1 MEILHDRRWKFYRK
15 LGKTIPQTANANFA
29 RKIFPTAINLL
40 RLKLLHYRLCFK
52 QYFSLQSYSLPPGF
66 FRRSIRK
73 RHNYVCRFEKC
84 CDVTKNQRN
93 ACRSCRLQKCLKAG
107 MKSNAIQNERDTIG
121 KRKKPEPESEELLDG
136 LLRSEKLCQQ
146 LRSSV
151 IKSTEQITTCYIFSS
166 ESNMFLVLCFQHQVS
181 YDCGKVKSWRF
192 EDDRRATLDDVGKS
206 IHQQLVLL
214 VEWAKS
220 LPQFTHLSME
230 DQAALLKATA
240 AQIIVLGVAFRSLSL
255 EDSICLANDTL
266 IPKEHAANIGDINC
280 VVGRIID
287 ELVVPMRRLSMD
299 LCEYVALKAILFFN
313 PVARAVTDPSSVENA
328 RIACLRALER
338 RCLRSSSMGSDC
350 RTGRLLLLLP
360 SLQAVAQQM
369 VEDVQLARLF
379 GLANVDSLMQELILH
394 DDKPD
399 KQVIQSLA
407 SPCQMK
413 TEEQA
418 SNTNAIAFKNE

>member
-1 MEILHDRRWKFYRK
+1 MSMVEEICHICDDRAT
-15 LGKTIPQTANANFA
+15 GKHYG
-29 RKIFPTAINLL
+29 AISCDGC
-40 RLKLLHYRLCFK
+40 K
-52 QYFSLQSYSLPPGF
+52 GF

-73 RHNYVCRFEKC
+73 RHNYVCRFNKC

-93 ACRSCRLQKCLKAG
+93 ACRSCRLQKCIEAG

-121 KRKKPEPESEELLDG
+121 KRKKPEPETEELLDG

-151 IKSTEQITTCYIFSS
+151 IKSTEQ
-166 ESNMFLVLCFQHQVS
+166 VS
-181 YDCGKVKSWRF
+181 YDCGKVKCWRI

-220 LPQFTHLSME
+220 LPQFTRLSMD

-240 AQIIVLGVAFRSLSL
+240 AQIIILGVAFRSLSL
-255 EDSICLANDTL
+255 DNSICLANDTL
-266 IPKEHAANIGDINC
+266 IPKEHAANVGDINC

-287 ELVVPMRRLSMD
+287 ELVLPMRRLGVD
-299 LCEYVALKAILFFN
+299 LYEYVALKAILFFN
-313 PVARAVTDPSSVENA
+313 PVARDVSDPNSVEDA
-328 RIACLRALER
+328 RIACLRAIER
-338 RCLRSSSMGSDC
+338 RCQRAPLITTSECRS
-350 RTGRLLLLLP
+350 GRLLLLLP

-379 GLANVDSLMQELILH
+379 GLANVDSLMEELILH
-394 DDKPD
+394 DERPD
-399 KQVIQSLA
+399 RDVRQSLA
-407 SPCQMK
+407 SPCQM
-413 TEEQA
+413 TEA
-418 SNTNAIAFKNE
+418 LT

>member
-1 MEILHDRRWKFYRK
+1 MNMVEEICHICDDRAT
-15 LGKTIPQTANANFA
+15 GKHYG
-29 RKIFPTAINLL
+29 AISCDGC
-40 RLKLLHYRLCFK
+40 K
-52 QYFSLQSYSLPPGF
+52 GF

-73 RHNYVCRFEKC
+73 RHNYVCRFNKC

-93 ACRSCRLQKCLKAG
+93 ACRSCRLQKCIEAG

-121 KRKKPEPESEELLDG
+121 KRKKLEPETEELLDG

-151 IKSTEQITTCYIFSS
+151 
-166 ESNMFLVLCFQHQVS
+166 S
-181 YDCGKVKSWRF
+181 YDCGKVKCWRI

-220 LPQFTHLSME
+220 LPQFTRLSMD

-240 AQIIVLGVAFRSLSL
+240 AQIIILGVAFRSLSL
-255 EDSICLANDTL
+255 DNSICLANDTL
-266 IPKEHAANIGDINC
+266 IPKEHAANVGDINC

-287 ELVVPMRRLSMD
+287 ELVLPMRRLGID

-313 PVARAVTDPSSVENA
+313 PVARDVSDPHSVENA
-328 RIACLRALER
+328 RIACLRAIER
-338 RCLRSSSMGSDC
+338 RCQRAALITASEC
-350 RTGRLLLLLP
+350 RPGRLLLLLP

-379 GLANVDSLMQELILH
+379 GLANVDSLMEELILH
-394 DDKPD
+394 DERPD
-399 KQVIQSLA
+399 RDVRQSLA
-407 SPCQMK
+407 SPCQMTEAK
-413 TEEQA
+413 TDI
-418 SNTNAIAFKNE
+418 SPTP

>member
-1 MEILHDRRWKFYRK
+1 
-15 LGKTIPQTANANFA
+15 
-29 RKIFPTAINLL
+29 
-40 RLKLLHYRLCFK
+40 
-52 QYFSLQSYSLPPGF
+52 
-66 FRRSIRK
+66 
-73 RHNYVCRFEKC
+73 
-84 CDVTKNQRN
+84 
-93 ACRSCRLQKCLKAG
+93 

-121 KRKKPEPESEELLDG
+121 KRRKPETETEELLDE
-136 LLRSEKLCQQ
+136 LLKSEKLCQQ

-151 IKSTEQITTCYIFSS
+151 IKSTEQ
-166 ESNMFLVLCFQHQVS
+166 VS
-181 YDCGKVKSWRF
+181 YDCGKVKMWRI

-220 LPQFTHLSME
+220 LPQFTRLSMD

-240 AQIIVLGVAFRSLSL
+240 AQIIILGVAFRSLSL
-255 EDSICLANDTL
+255 DNSICLANDTL

-287 ELVVPMRRLSMD
+287 ELVVPMRRLGVD

-313 PVARAVTDPSSVENA
+313 PVARDVSDATTVENA
-328 RIACLRALER
+328 RIACLRAMER
-338 RCLRSSSMGSDC
+338 RCQRASLIATSEC

-379 GLANVDSLMQELILH
+379 GLANVDSLMEELILH
-394 DDKPD
+394 DERPD
-399 KQVIQSLA
+399 CDVRQSLA
-407 SPCQMK
+407 SPCQMAEAK
-413 TEEQA
+413 M
-418 SNTNAIAFKNE
+418 I

>member
-1 MEILHDRRWKFYRK
+1 MVEEICHICDDRAT
-15 LGKTIPQTANANFA
+15 GKHYG
-29 RKIFPTAINLL
+29 AISCDGC
-40 RLKLLHYRLCFK
+40 K
-52 QYFSLQSYSLPPGF
+52 GF

-73 RHNYVCRFEKC
+73 RHNYVCRFNKC

-93 ACRSCRLQKCLKAG
+93 ACRSCRLQKCIEVG

-121 KRKKPEPESEELLDG
+121 KRRKPEAETEELLDE
-136 LLRSEKLCQQ
+136 LLKSEKLCQQ

-151 IKSTEQITTCYIFSS
+151 IKSTEQ
-166 ESNMFLVLCFQHQVS
+166 VS
-181 YDCGKVKSWRF
+181 YDCGKVKTWRI

-220 LPQFTHLSME
+220 LPQFTHLSMD

-240 AQIIVLGVAFRSLSL
+240 AQIIILGVAYRSLSL
-255 EDSICLANDTL
+255 ENSICLANDTL
-266 IPKEHAANIGDINC
+266 IPKEHAANIGDINGENPKETSQTFFSC

-287 ELVVPMRRLSMD
+287 ELVLPMRRLGVD

-313 PVARAVTDPSSVENA
+313 PVARDVSDSTTVENA
-328 RIACLRALER
+328 RIACLRAIER
-338 RCLRSSSMGSDC
+338 RCQRAPVISTSEC

-379 GLANVDSLMQELILH
+379 GLANVDSLMEELILH
-394 DDKPD
+394 DERPD
-399 KQVIQSLA
+399 RDVRQSLA
-407 SPCQMK
+407 SPCQV
-413 TEEQA
+413 TEVMM
-418 SNTNAIAFKNE
+418 

>member
-1 MEILHDRRWKFYRK
+1 MNDTTIACHICDDRAT
-15 LGKTIPQTANANFA
+15 GKHYG
-29 RKIFPTAINLL
+29 AISCDGC
-40 RLKLLHYRLCFK
+40 K
-52 QYFSLQSYSLPPGF
+52 GF

-73 RHNYVCRFEKC
+73 RHNYVCRFNKC

-93 ACRSCRLQKCLKAG
+93 ACRSCRLQKCIEAG
-107 MKSNAIQNERDTIG
+107 MKSNAIQNERDAIG
-121 KRKKPEPESEELLDG
+121 KRKKPEPETEELLDG

-151 IKSTEQITTCYIFSS
+151 IKSTEQA
-166 ESNMFLVLCFQHQVS
+166 S
-181 YDCGKVKSWRF
+181 YDCGKVKTLRI

-220 LPQFTHLSME
+220 LPQFTSLSMD

-240 AQIIVLGVAFRSLSL
+240 AQIIILGVAFRSLSV
-255 EDSICLANDTL
+255 DNSICLANDTL
-266 IPKEHAANIGDINC
+266 IPKEHAANVGDINC

-287 ELVVPMRRLSMD
+287 ELVLPMRRLGMD

-313 PVARAVTDPSSVENA
+313 PVARDVSDPLSVENA
-328 RIACLRALER
+328 RIACLRAIEK
-338 RCLRSSSMGSDC
+338 RCQRASLITSSECRS
-350 RTGRLLLLLP
+350 GRLLLLLP

-379 GLANVDSLMQELILH
+379 GLANVDSLMEELILH
-394 DDKPD
+394 DERPD
-399 KQVIQSLA
+399 RDSRVLR
-407 SPCQMK
+407 
-413 TEEQA
+413 QA
-418 SNTNAIAFKNE
+418 